1 MGMADQTTSVK
12 IPYSLD
18 DTFQALKQSSQYLY
32 GMKVDSVD
40 DLLKTIYLKAGVSF
54 FSWGE
59 NITVSVKSA
68 EDGETIVE
76 ISSVSKTGAIGGA
89 LDMGKNNRNLK
100 AIMDELSME
109 LKKYPQIKKK
119 ENNEST
125 SSIKSV
131 ADDIKKLADLTK
143 QGILTEEEFKAK
155 KKQLL
160 GL

>member
-1 MGMADQTTSVK
+1 MGIADHTTSVK
-12 IPYSLD
+12 VPYSLD

-40 DLLKTIYLKAGVSF
+40 DLLKTMYLKAGVSA

-68 EDGETIVE
+68 EDGQTVVE
-76 ISSVSKTGAIGGA
+76 ISSASKTGAIGGA

-100 AIMDELSME
+100 TIMDELSME
-109 LKKYPQIKKK
+109 LKKYPQVKK
-119 ENNEST
+119 NNESIA
-125 SSIKSV
+125 SARSI
-131 ADDIKKLADLTK
+131 ADEIKEFAELTK
-143 QGILTEEEFKAK
+143 QGILTEEEFNAK